1 MTHGSRQLIVLAR
14 CRSNVA
20 RICRS
25 GSNPSDPRWTILANS
40 HAVPPRSRSRHLLGI
55 LTLILLYSGTTA
67 SLAAS
72 DEIDFSTGSSF
83 RSALEQAFSAAWE
96 QDSLRGIV
104 HGVETAKRVSIVLD
118 RRLDPT
124 AIRSLR
130 ISGETLREGL
140 DRLAAETDAAAVVI
154 GNSVYL
160 GPRATSSKLRTLL
173 ALRIQDL
180 SDRNAKISD
189 RRRTELTRA
198 RTIRWNDF
206 DRPADLVR
214 RLASEYSLALSGIE
228 LLPHDLWAGATLPDA
243 GPAEALTLILAQFDL
258 TFVWTEQGRGISIEP
273 MPERVAI
280 DRSYD
285 PPAGLSAAAT
295 ISRWKEELPD
305 LEAREERGKIVVSG
319 TEELHEVVKRVRRGG
334 RAAEKTSSRTA
345 QGSVPLKL
353 RKYSLEIQR
362 KPASAVLNA
371 LSTPEYGDIT
381 FEFSRTDF
389 KAAGIDL
396 DQLVTFEVRNV
407 TIEKLLQAT
416 LEPLGVAFEIHDR
429 TVRLTPA
436 PRRDP

>member
-1 MTHGSRQLIVLAR
+1 MTYVSLPFIDFAMRRLIAARARRSESNSANTQPTILPKLSPARAGFLQRYLAGMLMLLLLFPGS
-14 CRSNVA
+14 
-20 RICRS
+20 S
-25 GSNPSDPRWTILANS
+25 GSA
-40 HAVPPRSRSRHLLGI
+40 
-55 LTLILLYSGTTA
+55 TA
-67 SLAAS
+67 G
-72 DEIDFSTGSSF
+72 DEIDFATGSSF

-104 HGVETAKRVSIVLD
+104 HGVETAKRVSIILD

-140 DRLAAETDAAAVVI
+140 ERLAAETDAGAVVI

-189 RRRTELTRA
+189 RRRSELTQA

-214 RLASEYSLALSGIE
+214 RLASEHSLALSGIE
-228 LLPHDLWAGATLPDA
+228 LVPHDLWAAALLPDA

-258 TFVWTEQGRGISIEP
+258 TFAWTEQGHGILIEP
-273 MPERVAI
+273 IPERVAI

-285 PPAGLSAAAT
+285 PPTGLSAAAA
-295 ISRWKEELPD
+295 ISRWKDELPD

-334 RAAEKTSSRTA
+334 RAAEKTSSRTV

-381 FEFSRTDF
+381 FEYSRTDF

-407 TIEKLLQAT
+407 AIEKLLQAT
-416 LEPLGVAFEIHDR
+416 LEPLGVAFEIHER

-436 PRRDP
+436 PQRDP